1 MKENLV
7 SVIMAVYNS
16 SSYLKEAIN
25 SVIQQSYPYWELI
38 IIEDN
43 SDDNSLEIIK
53 EFSHSDTR
61 IKYLENDINLGAGLS
76 RNRGIEHAKGEFITF
91 LDSDDLWSN
100 KKLEI
105 HINFMI
111 KHDAS
116 FSHCSYE
123 YIDEKGNSLNKKLT
137 VSSNPVT
144 YTDLL
149 KRTEISC
156 LTAIFNA
163 RKIGKYFM
171 SDHRVKQDYALWLKI
186 LRDGH
191 LSIPLEKSL
200 AYYRQRKDSNTSIK
214 YKLILKHIFFL
225 RQTQNFSYIR
235 AIYYTW
241 FWIYNG
247 IKRHIL

>member
-1 MKENLV
+1 MP
-7 SVIMAVYNS
+7 VYNS
-16 SSYLKEAIN
+16 SKHLSEAIN
-25 SVIQQSYPYWELI
+25 SVLQQSYSNWELI
-38 IIEDN
+38 LIDDN
-43 SDDNSLEIIK
+43 SVDNSLEIIK
-53 EFSHSDTR
+53 EYSYSDSR
-61 IKYLENDINLGAGLS
+61 IRYLKNENNLGAGLS
-76 RNRGIEHAKGEFITF
+76 RNRGIELADGEFITF
-91 LDSDDLWSN
+91 LDSDDLWN
-100 KKLEI
+100 KKKLEI
-105 HINFMI
+105 HIELMI
-111 KHDAS
+111 KQEAS

-123 YIDEKGNSLNKKLT
+123 YIDEKGNRLNKKLT
-137 VSSNPVT
+137 VSSKPVS

-156 LTAIFNA
+156 LTAIYSA

-171 SDHRVKQDYALWLKI
+171 SAHRVKQDYALWLKI

-200 AYYRQRKDSNTSIK
+200 AYYRQRKDSNTSKK

-225 RQTQNFSYIR
+225 RQTQNFSYYR
-235 AIYYTW
+235 AIYYTL